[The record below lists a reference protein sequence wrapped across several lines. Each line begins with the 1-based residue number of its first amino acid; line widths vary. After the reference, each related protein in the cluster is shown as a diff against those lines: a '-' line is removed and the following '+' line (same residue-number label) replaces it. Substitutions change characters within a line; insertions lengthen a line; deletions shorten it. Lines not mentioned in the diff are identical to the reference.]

1 MGRQLTTE
9 KLEARDAES
18 YGRENVTKEKSTM
31 PRVMTIPATKNKFTA
46 LPTSSIA
53 KRRVAAY
60 ARVSTDSDEQF
71 TSYKA
76 QIDYYTRF
84 IREQSDWMFL
94 KVYTDEGFSALN
106 TKHRDGFQSMIRDA
120 MDGKIDLIV
129 TKSVSRFARNTVDSL
144 VTIRK
149 LKEKGVECYFE
160 KENIYTFDGK
170 GELLLTIMSSLAQ
183 EESRSISENVTWGQR
198 KRFSDGKVSV
208 GYSHFLGFEKG
219 ENDALKVVP
228 EQAETVRLIYKMF
241 LEGRT
246 TQGIANTLMEHGIL
260 SPAGKKIWHSSTV
273 ASILANEK
281 YKGDA
286 LLQKRFTADFLTKDL
301 RPNQG
306 EVPQYYV
313 EGAHEAII
321 AQEEFEAVQHE
332 MLRRKELGRAYSD
345 KAFHSKIICGD
356 CGGFYGRKVWHS
368 TNDYK
373 CLIFQCNRK
382 FKNEDRCKT
391 PKLTEDEIKRRFLAA
406 YNELMGSRDSV
417 LADCELIRHTL
428 CDTTQ
433 LDANMQQEHDEMMIT
448 SKLMKAHIKKNA
460 SVSQSQDTYALEAGR
475 IDNRYNAALERYN
488 ALEAERDKRIRKSK
502 EMATFIALLKK
513 QPLAVSE
520 WDERLWITL
529 LDTATVH
536 RDGRIIFRFKS
547 GKEFVM

>member
-1 MGRQLTTE
+1 MP
-9 KLEARDAES
+9 K
-18 YGRENVTKEKSTM
+18 VT
-31 PRVMTIPATKNKFTA
+31 TIPATKNKFTA

-71 TSYKA
+71 TSYEA

-94 KVYTDEGFSALN
+94 KVYTDEGFSALS
-106 TKHRDGFQSMIRDA
+106 TKHRDGFNHMIKDA

-219 ENDALKVVP
+219 ENDTLNVVP
-228 EQAETVRLIYKMF
+228 EQAETVRIIYKLF

-246 TQGIANTLMEHGIL
+246 TQGIANYLMKHSIL
-260 SPAGKKIWHSSTV
+260 SPAGKKVWHSSTV
-273 ASILANEK
+273 ASILTNEK

-321 AQEEFEAVQHE
+321 APEEFEAVQGE
-332 MLRRKELGRAYSD
+332 MARRKGLGRAYSD

-368 TNDYK
+368 TDEYK
-373 CLIFQCNRK
+373 CVIFQCNRK
-382 FKNEDRCKT
+382 FKNEDGCQT
-391 PKLTEDEIKRRFLAA
+391 PKLTEDEIKQRFLLA
-406 YNELMGSRDSV
+406 YNELMGNRDAV
-417 LADCELIRHTL
+417 LADCELIRQTL
-428 CDTTQ
+428 CDTVQ
-433 LDANMQQEHDEMMIT
+433 LDIDMQREHDEMVVT
-448 SKLMKAHIKKNA
+448 SELMKVHLQKNA
-460 SVSQSQDTYALEAGR
+460 SVSQSQEAYALEAKH
-475 IDNRYNAALERYN
+475 IEELYNDAQEHYTI
-488 ALEAERDKRIRKSK
+488 LEAKRNKRVRKSK
-502 EMATFIALLKK
+502 EIATFIALLKK
-513 QPLAVSE
+513 QPIAVAE
-520 WDERLWITL
+520 WNERLWITL
-529 LDTATVH
+529 LATATVQ
-536 RDGRIIFRFKS
+536 RDGKIIFLFMS
-547 GKEFVM
+547 GKKITI

>member
-1 MGRQLTTE
+1 
-9 KLEARDAES
+9 
-18 YGRENVTKEKSTM
+18 M
-31 PRVMTIPATKNKFTA
+31 PRVTTIPATKNQFTA
-46 LPTSSIA
+46 LPTSSIT

-71 TSYKA
+71 TSYEA

-94 KVYTDEGFSALN
+94 TVYTDEGFSALS
-106 TKHRDGFQSMIRDA
+106 TKHRNGFKRMIQDA

-219 ENDALKVVP
+219 ENDTLKVVP
-228 EQAETVRLIYKMF
+228 EQAETVRLIYKLF

-246 TQGIANTLMEHGIL
+246 TQGITNFLMDHGIL
-260 SPAGKKIWHSSTV
+260 SPAGKKTWHSSTV
-273 ASILANEK
+273 ASILTNEK

-301 RPNQG
+301 RPNRG

-321 AQEEFEAVQHE
+321 APEEFEAVQAE
-332 MLRRKELGRAYSD
+332 MTRRKALGRAYSD

-368 TNDYK
+368 TDDYK
-373 CLIFQCNRK
+373 CVIFQCNRK
-382 FKNEDRCKT
+382 FKNEDRCQT
-391 PKLTEDEIKRRFLAA
+391 PKLTDNEIKRRFLVA
-406 YNELMGSRDSV
+406 YNELMGNRKTV
-417 LADCELIRHTL
+417 LADCELIRQTL
-428 CDTTQ
+428 CNTTQ
-433 LDANMQQEHDEMMIT
+433 LDAEMQRKHDEMT
-448 SKLMKAHIKKNA
+448 VASELMKAHIKKNA
-460 SVSQSQDTYALEAGR
+460 SVAKSQETYVLDAGR
-475 IDNRYNAALERYN
+475 IEERYNAALEHYK
-488 ALEAERDKRIRKSK
+488 ALEAERDKWILKNK
-502 EMATFIALLKK
+502 ELEVFISLLKK
-513 QPLAVSE
+513 QPLAGAE

-529 LDTATVH
+529 LDTAIVH
-536 RDGRIIFRFKS
+536 RDGKIVFWFKS
-547 GKEFVM
+547 GKEITT